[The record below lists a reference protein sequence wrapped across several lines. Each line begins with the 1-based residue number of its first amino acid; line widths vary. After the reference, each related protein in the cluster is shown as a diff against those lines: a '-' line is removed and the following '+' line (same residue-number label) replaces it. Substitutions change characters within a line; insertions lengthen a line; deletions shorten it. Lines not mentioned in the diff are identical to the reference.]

1 MINLLKR
8 IAFLPFIL
16 LPSLSQA
23 KEINQQDFLHDFF
36 NTTILHIGMD
46 NGCGTIDE
54 ELYKFIVRG
63 SADYLMD
70 EQNWTIDEAKDFLK
84 AIAIHIH
91 QTTTDYIQK
100 NGCDMFNFVV
110 IENKDDYRIIDD
122 VYDIYF
128 FEETVDNEQIVL

>member
-1 MINLLKR
+1 MFADEKYWNDE
-8 IAFLPFIL
+8 F
-16 LPSLSQA
+16 
-23 KEINQQDFLHDFF
+23 KEDFLHDFF

-63 SADYLMD
+63 SADYLID
-70 EQNWTIDEAKDFLK
+70 EQNWTIDDAKDFLK

-110 IENKDDYRIIDD
+110 IENI
-122 VYDIYF
+122 YDITYWWYIYKSF
-128 FEETVDNEQIVL
+128 ISFQLCGYSGAPSIRH